1 MAKENKTPEDKSL
14 VAKEKKAAEDL
25 IVAEAILTAAERY
38 QQAASLPPEART
50 SVINMVKNLYGLL
63 NLVRYQRRLK
73 PEKRRSLVST
83 SPGRVITDAKLR
95 EIDDFVKM
103 NCIPYNCLY
112 LTKDGNIAVKA
123 MGWRLKAQADPRCI
137 KGFENVRMTV
147 EERDGVTTY
156 TCEGDLVFWTGERY
170 HASGSA
176 STDEDRATRTPHAHL
191 RMIAETRMQTRAMRL
206 AIGLPYEV
214 AEDVAEVE
222 AIEVSAQPVS
232 APGELKSAADLLAR
246 AFRELG
252 LRRNDILRIL
262 GVGSLGEITD
272 FDKAWEDLIAASG
285 SEEGSSEGKESGA

>member
-1 MAKENKTPEDKSL
+1 MAEKNKSVEERSL
-14 VAKEKKAAEDL
+14 VITPK
-25 IVAEAILTAAERY
+25 ILTEAERY
-38 QQAASLPPEART
+38 QEAASLPPEAKT
-50 SVINMVKNLYGLL
+50 SILNMVKNLYGLE

-95 EIDDFVKM
+95 EIDDFVSM

-156 TCEGDLVFWTGERY
+156 TCEGDLVFWTGEHY

-222 AIEVSAQPVS
+222 AIEAPPAQPVS
-232 APGELKSAADLLAR
+232 APGELRSAADLLAR
-246 AFRELG
+246 AWRELG

-262 GVGSLGEITD
+262 GVSSLGEITD
-272 FDKAWEDLIAASG
+272 FDKAWEALVEATGGQTGTEEASPTP
-285 SEEGSSEGKESGA
+285 E